1 MVVTAEIKKTLK
13 KTTENIDSL
22 KKFMNSSCFFNKNN
36 SEKYE
41 FLK

>member
-22 KKFMNSSCFFNKNN
+22 KKFMNSSCFFNKTT
-36 SEKYE
+36 
-41 FLK
+41 LKNMNF